1 VLAGSVYQEIAKSMR
16 TYIAFLRGINVGGNN
31 IIKMDALRQAFMDM
45 GFTEVATYIQS
56 GNVVFVSN
64 KTNCIRIEKQIERV
78 LSTRFGY
85 LARVLVREKKEME
98 ATVAHLPKIFSSK
111 TWKHNVI
118 FLSNK
123 IDSPTIVKKFQ
134 IKKDIEQVRYYK
146 GVLFW
151 SARLTGLT
159 RSTMIKLARFS
170 EYKEM
175 TVRNVNTIKKI
186 AEMMSR

>member
-1 VLAGSVYQEIAKSMR
+1 
-16 TYIAFLRGINVGGNN
+16 
-31 IIKMDALRQAFMDM
+31 
-45 GFTEVATYIQS
+45 
-56 GNVVFVSN
+56 
-64 KTNCIRIEKQIERV
+64 
-78 LSTRFGY
+78 
-85 LARVLVREKKEME
+85 
-98 ATVAHLPKIFSSK
+98 
-111 TWKHNVI
+111 
-118 FLSNK
+118 LSNK

-159 RSTMIKLARFS
+159 RSTMIKLARFP